1 MWRILIG
8 CLVWTAP
15 VLAQYASY
23 PDDPLYEQQRL
34 KYMASLGGHPPGE
47 TARLVGQVRDHHGLP
62 LAGVQVQAGSATT
75 RTDATG
81 SFSLEGLPAISLK
94 VALARPNYTPQI
106 PQVWLVPG
114 LTSRL
119 DAMLSPA
126 VSYRPQ
132 TRLGLVGVG
141 SLPKTDQLAQRFA
154 EDLVRLKGF
163 PLVEPLAYFERGELI
178 PIVEVLARPLAEI
191 LDRDRQDPALVAEFF
206 RYLGVKALVVARS
219 DALIRPDSFSP
230 NTKLIAVSRIELWR
244 FRGETLQI
252 QVLGEERGEEQA
264 DPKLSP
270 AEADTLLM
278 VQTTKMARRIS
289 SQWEQAT
296 SPWQEFIGDTQA
308 EPTGQTTSTKVE
320 FVPVP

>member
-8 CLVWTAP
+8 CLLGTTP

-23 PDDPLYEQQRL
+23 PDDSLYEQQRL
-34 KYMASLGGHPPGE
+34 KYMASLGEQSPAA
-47 TARLVGQVRDHHGLP
+47 TAQLIGQVRDHHGLP
-62 LAGVQVQAGSATT
+62 LAGVQIQAGNATT

-81 SFSLEGLPAISLK
+81 SFSLEGLPAIALK
-94 VALARPNYTPQI
+94 VALTRPNYAPEIPQI
-106 PQVWLVPG
+106 WLVAG

-119 DAMLSPA
+119 DAVLSPA

-141 SLPKTDQLAQRFA
+141 SLPKTDQLAQRLA
-154 EDLVRLKGF
+154 EELVRLKGF
-163 PLVEPLAYFERGELI
+163 PLVEPLAYFERSELL
-178 PIVEVLARPLAEI
+178 PIVQVLTTPLAEI
-191 LDRDRQDPALVAEFF
+191 LARDRQDPALVAEFF

-219 DALIRPDSFSP
+219 DALIRPDSFSL
-230 NTKLIAVSRIELWR
+230 NTRLIAVSRLELWR

-252 QVLGEERGEEQA
+252 QVLREERSEEQA

-278 VQTTKMARRIS
+278 VQTTKMARRTS
-289 SQWEQAT
+289 SQWEQPNN
-296 SPWQEFIGDTQA
+296 PWQEFIGDTQA